1 MKVWGTVIELLWWY
15 NICVVYDFFY
25 ENGKQYIN
33 IYIYILANVWKIVII
48 LNYRNIFVIESK
60 MTGLYRMQDAI
71 IVRLRSLSENSRGG

>member
-1 MKVWGTVIELLWWY
+1 MI
-15 NICVVYDFFY
+15 FFY

-33 IYIYILANVWKIVII
+33 IYIFWPMFENCHYIFI

-60 MTGLYRMQDAI
+60 MTGLYRMQEAT